1 MLIFVSEG
9 IFLEDKIYVFLFD
22 VSNLKESDLSFISK
36 ELPRVIKEKIEAK
49 KLLKSKLLTAVS
61 YKMLFDFC
69 KEKLGFIPK
78 VKIKSGGKPY
88 FENGGIH
95 FSISH
100 SKNIAVCAISQ
111 SEVGIDIERLD
122 KERDYLSLA
131 ERYFT
136 KKEYEKIRESENIKE
151 AFIKYW
157 TAKEAYIKYTGEG
170 FKRGMN
176 YFEADFGSF
185 PHFKGENMPSLYTE
199 KFGNEFYLSLVYSGN
214 KNIEIIKRVV
224 L

>member
-1 MLIFVSEG
+1 MGNKIT
-9 IFLEDKIYVFLFD
+9 IFLFSIE
-22 VSNLKESDLSFISK
+22 NLKEDDLKSILS
-36 ELPRVIKEKIEAK
+36 ELPNEIKEKIKAK
-49 KLLKSKLLTAVS
+49 RLLKSKLLTAFS
-61 YKMLFDFC
+61 YKVLFDFC

-176 YFEADFGSF
+176 YFEADFENN
-185 PHFKGENMPSLYTE
+185 PHFKGENMPSLYTVKLE
-199 KFGNEFYLSLVYSGN
+199 NEFYLSLVFMG
-214 KNIEIIKRVV
+214 KKDIEIIKKEN